1 MMMIF
6 MSLKINVKRWYFLTV
21 LFIIG
26 MLTYEVENMVHTFT
40 TNNFDAE
47 VLQSNVPVLVEFWAT
62 WCGPCQRVAPILED
76 LAKDVLD
83 AAKIGKLDVDEEYE
97 VADELGIMSIPT
109 LIVFKNGKVHQSTI
123 GVQSKETLKKL
134 LDL

>member
-1 MMMIF
+1 
-6 MSLKINVKRWYFLTV
+6 
-21 LFIIG
+21 
-26 MLTYEVENMVHTFT
+26 MVHIFT
-40 TNNFDAE
+40 TGNFENE
-47 VLQSNVPVLVEFWAT
+47 VLKSDVPVLVEFWAT

-76 LAKDVLD
+76 LANDVKDL
-83 AAKIGKLDVDEEYE
+83 AKIGKLDVDEEYE
-97 VADELGIMSIPT
+97 IADELGIMSIPT

>member
-1 MMMIF
+1 
-6 MSLKINVKRWYFLTV
+6 
-21 LFIIG
+21 
-26 MLTYEVENMVHTFT
+26 MVHTFT
-40 TNNFDAE
+40 TGNFEKE
-47 VLQSNVPVLVEFWAT
+47 VLKSEVPVLVEFWAS

-76 LAKDVLD
+76 LADDVKE

-97 VADELGIMSIPT
+97 IADDLGIMSIPT

-123 GVQSKETLKKL
+123 GVQSKDTLKKL

>member
-1 MMMIF
+1 
-6 MSLKINVKRWYFLTV
+6 
-21 LFIIG
+21 
-26 MLTYEVENMVHTFT
+26 MVHIFT
-40 TNNFDAE
+40 TGNFEKE
-47 VLQSNVPVLVEFWAT
+47 VLKSDVPVLVEFWAT

-76 LAKDVLD
+76 LANDVKDL
-83 AAKIGKLDVDEEYE
+83 AKIGKLDVDEEYE
-97 VADELGIMSIPT
+97 IADELGIMSIPT